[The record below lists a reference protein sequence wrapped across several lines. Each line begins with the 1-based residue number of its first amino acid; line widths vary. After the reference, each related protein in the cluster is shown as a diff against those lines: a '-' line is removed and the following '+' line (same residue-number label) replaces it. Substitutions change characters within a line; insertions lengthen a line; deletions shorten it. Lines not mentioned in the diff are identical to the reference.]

1 MRFNALLEI
10 EIAMKKRLSPRYQ
23 VWLDAR
29 GKFRLSHVHIQ
40 MARELG
46 LNPKKFGSLANHDQE
61 KWKSPLPQ
69 FIEDLYFERF
79 GTDRP
84 KVVRTI
90 EEIAQRK
97 KQKRSE
103 ANQNHEPLAND
114 SEQDHDED
122 PF

>member
-1 MRFNALLEI
+1 
-10 EIAMKKRLSPRYQ
+10 
-23 VWLDAR
+23 
-29 GKFRLSHVHIQ
+29 

-61 KWKSPLPQ
+61 KWKSSLPQ

-90 EEIAQRK
+90 EEITQMK
-97 KQKRSE
+97 KQKCSE
-103 ANQNHEPLAND
+103 PNQNPEPLAND
-114 SEQDHDED
+114 SEQDHEEN

>member
-1 MRFNALLEI
+1 
-10 EIAMKKRLSPRYQ
+10 
-23 VWLDAR
+23 
-29 GKFRLSHVHIQ
+29 

-69 FIEDLYFERF
+69 FIEGLYFERF

-84 KVVRTI
+84 QVVRTI

-97 KQKRSE
+97 KQKHSE
-103 ANQNHEPLAND
+103 ANQNHGPITND
-114 SEQDHDED
+114 SEQDLDED